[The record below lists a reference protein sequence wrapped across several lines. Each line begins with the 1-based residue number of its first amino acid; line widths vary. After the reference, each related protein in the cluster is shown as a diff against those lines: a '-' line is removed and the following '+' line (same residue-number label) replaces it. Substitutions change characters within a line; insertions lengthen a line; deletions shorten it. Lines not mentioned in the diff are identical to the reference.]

1 MSHSFTFI
9 LFSKGHTSH
18 HMSYCPTLLLVR
30 SGRRP
35 EDWLEDEV
43 GGETGGQ
50 VHFLQEGNFFRPS
63 SSGSGNIGDRGG
75 GVRLHSSS
83 RDESD
88 SRYSR
93 LSSQLRLH
101 RQQQP
106 IFGSAQGPGETGGE
120 RRASLTGKALDLGSS
135 ALQLLSLYIH
145 IKEENLINNLVYS
158 TEQFSKEPFHISIKD
173 KFLFILINLWTFI
186 FYQRC
191 F

>member
-1 MSHSFTFI
+1 MSHPFVSL
-9 LFSKGHTSH
+9 LFFSLKVTLHH

-120 RRASLTGKALDLGSS
+120 RESKSYREGSRS
-135 ALQLLSLYIH
+135 GQLCSQVIIPLHL
-145 IKEENLINNLVYS
+145 
-158 TEQFSKEPFHISIKD
+158 
-173 KFLFILINLWTFI
+173 
-186 FYQRC
+186 YQRGKSY
-191 F
+191 